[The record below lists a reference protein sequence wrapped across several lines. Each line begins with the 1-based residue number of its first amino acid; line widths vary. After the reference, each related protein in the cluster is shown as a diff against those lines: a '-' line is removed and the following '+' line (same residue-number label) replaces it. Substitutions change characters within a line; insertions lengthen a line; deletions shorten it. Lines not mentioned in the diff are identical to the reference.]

1 MSTAF
6 ALACLWV
13 VSASIIAMFP
23 SKRHHWPAAYFLIA
37 VGIPILIFVF
47 IQSGFWSGILVMVAG
62 ISVLRWPVRYLFRW
76 AKTQAVRLKP

>member
-13 VSASIIAMFP
+13 VTASIIAMFP

-47 IQSGFWSGILVMVAG
+47 IQSGFWSGILVMIAG

-76 AKTQAVRLKP
+76 VKTKTTRLKP